1 MAEKQQSV
9 RMTTGGRMRRL
20 HDSRFSQ
27 RRLRTWTIVGMFAIC
42 SGVSCPFAAIAA
54 EETNVKQAPV
64 TSAVE
69 QALSSPH
76 GLVRLSKEQEIWI
89 DPKRKLVVV
98 DGVVA
103 LREGPLE
110 MFACSKGT
118 KEHESVV
125 AVNCSAQLVHTG
137 LLAVGAVPGHA
148 VQFEPSYVPASGTEI
163 EIWVLWTDAAGK
175 RQKVHAQDWVRE
187 LRTQKEMAH
196 PWVFAGSG
204 FWTDESTGAR
214 YYYGDSGDLICVSN
228 FPSATLDLPIKSS
241 QANDELA
248 FVAFTD
254 RIPPS
259 GTKVRLVL
267 IPKPD
272 DRKVEKPKQVPTG
285 KEKAS

>member
-1 MAEKQQSV
+1 MEIGV
-9 RMTTGGRMRRL
+9 WCVLLCLGGRCL
-20 HDSRFSQ
+20 
-27 RRLRTWTIVGMFAIC
+27 
-42 SGVSCPFAAIAA
+42 AAAA
-54 EETNVKQAPV
+54 EDSTGNEPPPTTTA
-64 TSAVE
+64 E

-76 GLVRLSKEQEIWI
+76 GLVRLSKEDDIWI

-110 MFACSKGT
+110 MFACPKGT

-137 LLAVGAVPGHA
+137 LLAVGAVAGRA
-148 VQFEPSYVPASGTEI
+148 VQFEPTYVPATGTET
-163 EIWVLWTDAAGK
+163 EVWVLWTDTAGK
-175 RQKVHAQDWVRE
+175 RQKAHAQEWVQE
-187 LRTQKEMAH
+187 LRTKKAMSH

-204 FWTDESTGAR
+204 FWTDETTGKR

-241 QANDELA
+241 QANEELA
-248 FVAFTD
+248 FTAFTE

-267 IPKPD
+267 IPKLEG
-272 DRKVEKPKQVPTG
+272 RKPSKPPEAPSGQEK
-285 KEKAS
+285 SS